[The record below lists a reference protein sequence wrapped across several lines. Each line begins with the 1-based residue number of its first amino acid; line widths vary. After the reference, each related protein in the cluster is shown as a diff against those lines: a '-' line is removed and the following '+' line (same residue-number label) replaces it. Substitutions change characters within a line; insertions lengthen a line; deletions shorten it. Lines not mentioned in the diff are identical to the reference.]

1 RAAQAKD
8 GADAAASLD
17 AMVKA
22 LGEKPHAVWVM
33 LPAGKITEETVARL
47 GELLAADDIIIDGG
61 NSFYKDDIR
70 RAKKLAQKHIRY
82 IDCGTSGGVW
92 GIARGYC
99 LMIGGPKEAVDHLDP
114 ISAASRPALG
124 DIPRTPDRGN
134 GD

>member
-1 RAAQAKD
+1 MQIGIIGLGRMGGNISRRLMKAGHHCVVFDVNADARAAQAKD

-70 RAKKLAQKHIRY
+70 RA
-82 IDCGTSGGVW
+82 
-92 GIARGYC
+92 
-99 LMIGGPKEAVDHLDP
+99 
-114 ISAASRPALG
+114 
-124 DIPRTPDRGN
+124 
-134 GD
+134 